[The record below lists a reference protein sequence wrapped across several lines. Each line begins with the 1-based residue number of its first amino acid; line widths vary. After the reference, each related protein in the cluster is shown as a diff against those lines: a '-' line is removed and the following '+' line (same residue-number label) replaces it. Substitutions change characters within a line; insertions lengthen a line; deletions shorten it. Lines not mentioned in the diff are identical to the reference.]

1 MRGKKILNF
10 FFCFDLTN
18 ASQSASAPLDAVRFL
33 LFRGPSLLRYERH
46 QSLVSPVFVSRPN
59 PFTGRNKA
67 LQDSV
72 RSSRRRSARC
82 VAEHEYAY
90 GRQLSVRHVEK
101 NSEKDNRDTQL
112 PHSLRLQLRPGSC
125 PFRWLIARI
134 SFLVTMTKIFRES
147 MTRLLPNNKRSS
159 SNRPFSCANSSPNSH
174 LPSKFWMARPSSRWT
189 RVPSLWCNWSCLSS
203 SFP

>member
-18 ASQSASAPLDAVRFL
+18 ASQSASAPLDAVRIL

-46 QSLVSPVFVSRPN
+46 QSLVSPVFVSRHN
-59 PFTGRNKA
+59 PFSGRNKA

-72 RSSRRRSARC
+72 RSSGRRSARSL
-82 VAEHEYAY
+82 AEHEYAY

-112 PHSLRLQLRPGSC
+112 PHSLRLQLRSGAC
-125 PFRWLIARI
+125 PFRWLIVRM
-134 SFLVTMTKIFRES
+134 SFLVTMTTIFRES
-147 MTRLLPNNKRSS
+147 MTLTKQ
-159 SNRPFSCANSSPNSH
+159 
-174 LPSKFWMARPSSRWT
+174 
-189 RVPSLWCNWSCLSS
+189 
-203 SFP
+203 